1 MWRSLSGVPELPDIE
16 LYLHV
21 LEPRIVGQELVK
33 VRMPSF
39 SLLKTFDPPIS
50 AIEGNT
56 VTGLRRIG
64 KRIVWEFPDELFA
77 VFHLMI
83 SGRFQWRAPG
93 AAIPKKRAHAAF
105 DFADGTLLLTEAS
118 TKKRASLHIVRGE
131 QALADHDRGGLEPL
145 DVDLERF
152 SEAIRRENRTLKRAL
167 TNPKTFSGIGN
178 AYSDEIFH
186 AAKISPIKRTSML
199 TDDEVKRLFEA
210 TVATLT
216 TWRDRLID
224 ETGDGWPDK
233 ITAFRPDMAV
243 HGKFEEPCPVCGHP
257 VQRIRYANNETNYC
271 ATCQTDGKLLADRA
285 LSRILKDDWPKTLEE
300 WEG

>member
-1 MWRSLSGVPELPDIE
+1 MPELPDIE

-21 LEPRIVGQELVK
+21 LEPRIVGHQLLT

-39 SLLKTFDPPIS
+39 SLLKTFDPPVS

-64 KRIVWEFPDELFA
+64 KRIVWEFPEDLFA

-83 SGRFQWRAPG
+83 SGRFQWKEPG
-93 AAIPKKRAHAAF
+93 AAIPKKRAHAGF

-131 QALADHDRGGLEPL
+131 DALAEHDRGGLEPL
-145 DVDLERF
+145 DIGLDEF
-152 SEAIRRENRTLKRAL
+152 SRAIRQENRTLKRAI
-167 TNPKTFSGIGN
+167 TNPRTFSGIGN

-186 AAKISPIKRTSML
+186 AAKISPIKRTSTL
-199 TDDEVKRLFEA
+199 TDGEVERLFEA
-210 TVATLT
+210 TISTLT
-216 TWRDRLID
+216 VWRDRLIE

-243 HGKFEEPCPVCGHP
+243 HGKFEEPCPVCGDP
-257 VQRIRYANNETNYC
+257 VQRIRYADNETNYC
-271 ATCQTDGKLLADRA
+271 ATCQTEGRLLADRA

>member
-1 MWRSLSGVPELPDIE
+1 VPELPDIE

-21 LEPRIVGQELVK
+21 LEPRIVDQRLLK

-39 SLLKTFDPPIS
+39 SLLKTFDPPLS

-64 KRIVWEFPDELFA
+64 KRIVWEFPDDLFA

-83 SGRFQWRAPG
+83 SGRFQWKESG
-93 AAIPKKRAHAAF
+93 ATIPKKRAHAGF
-105 DFADGTLLLTEAS
+105 DFVDGTLLLTEAS

-131 QALADHDRGGLEPL
+131 EALVEHDRGGLEPL
-145 DVDLERF
+145 GIDLGQF
-152 SEAIRRENRTLKRAL
+152 AEAIRRENRTLKRAL

-186 AAKISPIKRTSML
+186 AAKISPIKRTSTL
-199 TDDEVKRLFEA
+199 TDEEVERLFEA
-210 TVATLT
+210 TVSTLT
-216 TWRDRLID
+216 EWRDRLIE
-224 ETGDGWPDK
+224 ETADGWPAK

-243 HGKFEEPCPVCGHP
+243 HGKFEEPCPVCGDP
-257 VQRIRYANNETNYC
+257 VQRIRYADNETNYC
-271 ATCQTDGKLLADRA
+271 ATCQTNGKLLADRA

>member
-1 MWRSLSGVPELPDIE
+1 MPELPDIE

-21 LEPRIVGQELVK
+21 LEPRIVGHELLK
-33 VRMPSF
+33 IRMPSF
-39 SLLKTFDPPIS
+39 SLLKTFDPPVS
-50 AIEGNT
+50 AIEQNT

-64 KRIVWEFPDELFA
+64 KRIVWEFPEDLFA
-77 VFHLMI
+77 VFHLMV
-83 SGRFQWRAPG
+83 SGRFQWKDPG
-93 AAIPKKRAHAAF
+93 AAIPKKRAHAGF

-118 TKKRASLHIVRGE
+118 TKKRASLHIVQGE
-131 QALADHDRGGLEPL
+131 EALAEHDRGGLEPL
-145 DVDLERF
+145 EISLEEF
-152 SEAIRRENRTLKRAL
+152 SEAIRRENRTLKRAI
-167 TNPKTFSGIGN
+167 TNQKVFSGIGN

-186 AAKISPIKRTSML
+186 AAKISPIKRTSKL
-199 TDDEVKRLFEA
+199 TDDEVSRLFEA

-216 TWRDRLID
+216 EWRARLIE
-224 ETGDGWPDK
+224 ETGDGWPAK

-243 HGKFEEPCPVCGHP
+243 HGKFEQPCLVCGDP
-257 VQRIRYANNETNYC
+257 VQRIRYADNETNYC